1 MSCLNFWWA
10 FDFLPSLPC
19 THSCGQAIK
28 YRVSSPTQ
36 FVLADLTPQRLLSL
50 DVWLIVFDFTPGRE
64 LLRLL
69 QTCRGL
75 CLLVKAYWPLAFS
88 LSHILCPFI
97 GPGLVQSFRAMLK
110 ALGGVISGSAALQ
123 FLNRLV
129 YETANMDIYVPS
141 QNYAVMEWWLLD
153 QGLTKLLH
161 EEPNEETVDCS
172 HPCELMCI

>member
-1 MSCLNFWWA
+1 
-10 FDFLPSLPC
+10 
-19 THSCGQAIK
+19 
-28 YRVSSPTQ
+28 
-36 FVLADLTPQRLLSL
+36 
-50 DVWLIVFDFTPGRE
+50 
-64 LLRLL
+64 
-69 QTCRGL
+69 
-75 CLLVKAYWPLAFS
+75 
-88 LSHILCPFI
+88 
-97 GPGLVQSFRAMLK
+97 MLK

-172 HPCELMCI
+172 HPRELMCI